1 VSNRFAIG
9 TEVMWNSQAQGYWK
23 VKKGTVIAF
32 VPAGDHIK
40 DYFDPAQVGAKKSH
54 IKFDYQISPN
64 DRYIVAVPAGKDGQI
79 THYYAPPAK
88 RLEKA
93 R

>member
-1 VSNRFAIG
+1 MSNRFAIG
-9 TEVMWNSQAQGYWK
+9 TEVMWNSQSQGYWK

-32 VPAGDHIK
+32 VPAGAHPK

-54 IKFDYQISPN
+54 IKFDYRPSVN
-64 DRYIVAVPAGKDGQI
+64 DRYIVAVPAGKDEQI
-79 THYYAPPAK
+79 VHYYAPPAK
-88 RLEKA
+88 WLEEA